1 MTHKPRSEMIAE
13 TRAKLVAAARR
24 AFGTVG
30 YANASM
36 DDFTAA
42 AGLTRGALYHHFGD
56 KKGLLEA
63 VISEIDAEM
72 NKRLHTVS
80 ARAGSHWQGFVDE
93 CTAYIEMALEP
104 EIQRIVMRDGPA
116 VLGDPSQWPSQGE
129 CIRSMTASLQRL
141 VEEGTIITI
150 DPEATARLL
159 SGASLHAAQ
168 WIANSPEPEA
178 TSKKAVKA
186 FNVLLEGLIAE
197 VCGPAARPLKG
208 RDRDKAPSNT

>member
-1 MTHKPRSEMIAE
+1 MIAE
-13 TRAKLVAAARR
+13 TRAKLVATARQ

-30 YANASM
+30 YAEASM

-56 KKGLLEA
+56 KKGLLQA
-63 VISEIDAEM
+63 VIAEIDAEM
-72 NKRLHTVS
+72 SARLHAVS
-80 ARAGSHWQGFVDE
+80 AKAGGLWQGFVDE

-116 VLGDPSQWPSQGE
+116 VLGDPSQWPSQSE

-141 VEEGTIITI
+141 LEEGTIITV
-150 DPEATARLL
+150 DAEAAARLL

-186 FNVLLEGLIAE
+186 FNVLLEGLLAE
-197 VCGPAARPLKG
+197 GDGRPVKG
-208 RDRDKAPSNT
+208 IGAG